1 MSDQTLEELRTSTEV
16 MTELV
21 AKAKEG
27 AAVGESRRS
36 FFNRTAKI
44 AGATALGAAGARLFQ
59 PVAARAAAATTTP
72 PKNTDTLADI
82 LNIAATAECLAITMY
97 YHALNAY
104 SKLPDVNSTAN
115 QNYFQA
121 AIIQEYYHLHY
132 LKELGGK
139 PLATEFYFPDG
150 MFDDEN
156 VFFPT
161 ALTLEGY
168 FIAAYLQA
176 SLDFS
181 GAISK
186 GITAA
191 NPYALGFA
199 VQVMGIECEH
209 RALLGVAANINPPN
223 GLILERYLITAVQ
236 DAVPPLAPFLS
247 ASSGYTGPYA
257 VPEKKQVNDIAG
269 TYNFDFFKQYKII

>member
-1 MSDQTLEELRTSTEV
+1 MTDKIFDELRTSTEV

-27 AAVGESRRS
+27 ALIGESRRS

-59 PVAARAAAATTTP
+59 PVAALAATGRANP
-72 PKNTDTLADI
+72 AKNTDTLQEVI
-82 LNIAATAECLAITMY
+82 NIAATAECLAVTLY
-97 YHALNAY
+97 YHALAAY
-104 SKLPDVNSTAN
+104 SKLPDVNSQAN

-132 LKELGGK
+132 LKELGAT

-168 FIAAYLQA
+168 FIAAYLTA

-181 GAISK
+181 GAISSK
-186 GITAA
+186 ITTP

-199 VQVMGIECEH
+199 VQVMGVECEH
-209 RALLGVAANINPPN
+209 RALLGVAGNITPPN
-223 GLILERYLITAVQ
+223 NLILERYLLTAVQ

-257 VPEKKQVNDIAG
+257 LPEHKQVNDIAG
-269 TYNFDFFKQYKII
+269 TYNFDFFTQYKVI